1 MLRFD
6 IILINVCWQ
15 QFCSITMVLA
25 TSSQRTGTRASLL
38 FSSRRF
44 PSINTNR
51 GSRANQRHRVSSHY
65 HVKEL
70 KHDGNLF
77 STPLIVRKA
86 LNRETEKWIFD
97 VFALADERACS
108 IEIVHPNFNWIIVP
122 FLSWLLI
129 GSDICVYIRIW
140 ICFRFVACTAHT
152 RISGTL

>member
-65 HVKEL
+65 HVKEF
-70 KHDGNLF
+70 KHDSNLF

-97 VFALADERACS
+97 VFAQLNYSAVFILAFSGFWLAVTFAS
-108 IEIVHPNFNWIIVP
+108 IFESGFVLDLWHVLYIHGSVAH
-122 FLSWLLI
+122 SSLL
-129 GSDICVYIRIW
+129 V
-140 ICFRFVACTAHT
+140 
-152 RISGTL
+152 TL